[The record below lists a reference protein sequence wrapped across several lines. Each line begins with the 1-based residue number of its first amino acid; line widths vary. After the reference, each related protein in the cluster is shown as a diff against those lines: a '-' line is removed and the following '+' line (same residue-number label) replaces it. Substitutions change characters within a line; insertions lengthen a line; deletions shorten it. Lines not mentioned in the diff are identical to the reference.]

1 MTIRGKLL
9 LLSSKET
16 YRYWKKIIQYMSLYN
31 IITTQD
37 KTRKKRRATNALQN
51 VTNLMYLEEENYRDI
66 IMNLTEDYIRFMSL

>member
-1 MTIRGKLL
+1 
-9 LLSSKET
+9 
-16 YRYWKKIIQYMSLYN
+16 MSLYN